1 MAELPVDLMKS
12 LVVGFVLDL
21 IRDRTRIVILAG
33 TFVAVVSVVLVVV
46 LDGPV
51 RWLAV
56 LTVFVGIAMVV
67 VTWGARGLATAIL
80 SRVAPP
86 ELAEDQRDRVTAAI
100 EEAGIPTGPLSGA
113 RFAWRLRRGVGTEVD
128 RVREVARRLQADLDA
143 T

>member
-1 MAELPVDLMKS
+1 MAELPLDLMKS

-33 TFVAVVSVVLVVV
+33 AFVAVVSVVLVIV

-56 LTVFVGIAMVV
+56 LTVLLGIAMIVI
-67 VTWGARGLATAIL
+67 TWGARRLATAIL
-80 SRVAPP
+80 SRFAPP

-100 EEAGIPTGPLSGA
+100 EEAGIPTGPLSGT

-128 RVREVARRLQADLDA
+128 RVLDVARRLQADLDA
-143 T
+143 P